1 MEILNFLDHTPLLG
15 LVKGFLHYNMGEKEK
30 GNKAMK
36 RSFKSTCIYICT
48 TLLFASTVFNDSI
61 LKFLV

>member
-1 MEILNFLDHTPLLG
+1 MLILDSLDHTPILG
-15 LVKGFLHYNMGEKEK
+15 FVKGLYHYLNGREKK

-36 RSFKSTCIYICT
+36 RSLKSTCILICT

-61 LKFLV
+61 